1 MLSFAERLR
10 SSIAPSRVLARARGL
25 VLATRDNDEGL
36 SGIEFAIIAPVLILS
51 FIATADFGLAIYAK
65 MQVENAAQA
74 GTEYAAKNGWTS
86 SSVTSAVTSATSL
99 SGLSATPAPSEF
111 CGCPSTSGVTTA
123 TCNTNCA
130 SGAVAGTYVSASAQ
144 ATYSTIIS
152 YPGIP
157 TSYTFNS
164 TSTVRIK

>member
-1 MLSFAERLR
+1 MSNLTDRIKFSSVSSSLLSRAGRVVR
-10 SSIAPSRVLARARGL
+10 SSRH
-25 VLATRDNDEGL
+25 NDEGL
-36 SGIEFAIIAPVLILS
+36 AGIEFAIIAPVLILS

-65 MQVENAAQA
+65 MEVENAAQA
-74 GTEYAAKNGWTS
+74 GTEYAAVNGYS
-86 SSVTSAVTSATSL
+86 SDTVSSAVTNATSL
-99 SGLSATPAPSEF
+99 SGVSASPAPSEF

-157 TSYTFNS
+157 GSYTFSS